1 MGRPSGLLLLTH
13 PALARTHEVTAAD
26 GDLVAAFHA
35 QCSADNLL
43 RRWGRTHLTPR
54 DLARLLAQAQ
64 CWIGLDANERPLA
77 LVCVGPVSR
86 QPGVADLGLQVA
98 DDHHR
103 CGIGTAMAR
112 QAARIARTRGAH
124 TLTAFTH
131 ASNVPMLRLLDRLGP
146 TQRTRDG
153 PYVDVRV
160 ALDAYAPAT
169 LPPIRSPST

>member
-1 MGRPSGLLLLTH
+1 M
-13 PALARTHEVTAAD
+13 TAAD

-35 QCSADNLL
+35 QCGEHNLL
-43 RRWGRTHLTPR
+43 LRWGRTHLTPR

-64 CWIGLDANERPLA
+64 CWMGLDAHGRPLA

-86 QPGVADLGLQVA
+86 QPGVVDLGLQVA

-103 CGIGTAMAR
+103 RGIGTVMAR
-112 QAARIARTRGAH
+112 QAVRMARTRGAH

-131 ASNVPMLRLLDRLGP
+131 ASNAPMLRLLEHLGP
-146 TQRTRDG
+146 TQHTRDG
-153 PYVDVRV
+153 PYVEVRV

-169 LPPIRSPST
+169 LPPPRTAPT